1 MVHQQRL
8 WKEYKVMGPRVFSKP
23 HDVISCLW
31 RLYIEASLRVVGVV
45 QDEAT
50 LWFISSA

>member
-8 WKEYKVMGPRVFSKP
+8 RKENKVMGPRVFSKP
-23 HDVISCLW
+23 HDVISRHW
-31 RLYIEASLRVVGVV
+31 RLYFEASLRVVGVV

-50 LWFISSA
+50 LWFIISS